1 MLRGQIVESTN
12 VPHLRERLL
21 LEGSGLTLDRTL
33 ALARQFEQTQKEVKQ
48 FHKYEEDFTAQEVA
62 KRGFKQT
69 ANKQFRTGNRP
80 SVPTSG
86 THCFRCGS
94 ADHLANSP
102 LCRARN
108 KKCLA
113 CNKIGHTRS
122 VCRSSGRV
130 RTLTSDR
137 STSGSTSQDDSRIVL
152 ELASPE
158 TRRKTE
164 IYLTV
169 NVEGTNVD
177 FLLDTGS
184 SVPIMSAAIYNK
196 HFSGITLRPTSIN
209 LFDYSRSRIAIVG
222 CFPASVTHKN
232 RTVCVIFYVVSS
244 GTTLLGLDALTALKL
259 RIDGLHLTCSNTV
272 STQLPSVLASDF
284 AHLFDGTL
292 GIAKNYVHKVKVRS
306 EVKPVTGKL
315 RRLPLT
321 VREQVSDEL
330 RRLEEQDI
338 IEKITASEWVSPI
351 VVVKKKDGSIR
362 LCVDL
367 REPNKAV
374 IPDCFP
380 LPHTDELLNALS
392 GSTRFSKLD
401 LASAYYQV
409 PLHPESRDL
418 TAFIT
423 HDGLYRFK
431 RVCFGIASAP
441 QAFQLVMSL
450 LLQGCQGVL
459 FYIDDIF
466 VYGRTE
472 QEHMDNLRAVLQRL
486 SQEGLRLNHKCI
498 FDVPELTFLGH
509 TVSARGLSPL
519 PSATEAIEKAPPPTD
534 IKSPRSFLG
543 LVSYYSKF
551 IPHYAQVLE
560 PLRKLLR
567 SGESFSWTQEA

>member
-1 MLRGQIVESTN
+1 MTSSCTCVAQG
-12 VPHLRERLL
+12 
-21 LEGSGLTLDRTL
+21 TL

-48 FHKYEEDFTAQEVA
+48 FHKYEEDFTVQEVA
-62 KRGFKQT
+62 KRRFKQT
-69 ANKQFRTGNRP
+69 ANKQFRT
-80 SVPTSG
+80 
-86 THCFRCGS
+86 
-94 ADHLANSP
+94 A
-102 LCRARN
+102 
-108 KKCLA
+108 
-113 CNKIGHTRS
+113 
-122 VCRSSGRV
+122 
-130 RTLTSDR
+130 SDP
-137 STSGSTSQDDSRIVL
+137 STSGSTSQDDSPTVL
-152 ELASPE
+152 QLASPE
-158 TRRKTE
+158 TRHKTG

-184 SVPIMSAAIYNK
+184 SVSIISAAIYNK

-244 GTTLLGLDALTALKL
+244 GTTLLGLDALTALEL

-272 STQLPSVLASDF
+272 STPLPSVLASDF
-284 AHLFDGTL
+284 EHLFDGTL

-392 GSTRFSKLD
+392 GN
-401 LASAYYQV
+401 A
-409 PLHPESRDL
+409 
-418 TAFIT
+418 
-423 HDGLYRFK
+423 
-431 RVCFGIASAP
+431 
-441 QAFQLVMSL
+441 
-450 LLQGCQGVL
+450 
-459 FYIDDIF
+459 
-466 VYGRTE
+466 
-472 QEHMDNLRAVLQRL
+472 L
-486 SQEGLRLNHKCI
+486 S
-498 FDVPELTFLGH
+498 
-509 TVSARGLSPL
+509 
-519 PSATEAIEKAPPPTD
+519 
-534 IKSPRSFLG
+534 
-543 LVSYYSKF
+543 
-551 IPHYAQVLE
+551 
-560 PLRKLLR
+560 
-567 SGESFSWTQEA
+567 